1 MIQAILFDIGGTL
14 RFIRKVKGRDQKII
28 KEMMGFL
35 GYAGDSKEFILTLEK
50 REEAYRM
57 WCEKSLIELNEAD
70 LWTQY
75 MLPEQ
80 PHEFIRENAISLNQF
95 WRDSRGTRFVRADMV
110 STIVELA
117 RRGYKLGIIS
127 NTTSSVEVP
136 QLIREYG
143 IEQYFSTVILS
154 CVYGR
159 KKPHPSIFLEASRQM
174 GIPLSQCAYVGDR
187 ESRDLIGSREAGM
200 GEVVIIEAEGIQPE
214 DRKYAL
220 RPDHA
225 INQLNQL
232 LDLYLPLTE
241 SLPYNSAYEPA
252 HIYNVALS
260 TMWNVKQP
268 DFGASFADAARV
280 GFPRVELNHQIPPDL
295 LEQIDLHRFRIGS
308 LHDPCP
314 AVISMDDQ
322 KERDWL
328 VSSTDENNRREGVE
342 IAKRTIDLAVELNAV
357 LVVIHPG
364 SIPGSTVLDKELRKL
379 YRAGLKGTPEY
390 ASLKHELM
398 ADRASRAPE
407 HLEAVIRSMSE
418 IADYASSTGI
428 RIGMENR
435 YRYYDIPILDEMESL
450 LDVCGEDWFGFQY
463 DVGHAQTLHQ
473 LGLCDHEEWLKR
485 YSQRIMGVH
494 LHDVIGIDDH
504 QAPGTGDVDFAMIS
518 RYLPKTAY
526 LTLEVN
532 HRLSLIDLKS
542 GLDNLTQFGIIERV

>member
-28 KEMMGFL
+28 KEMMSFL
-35 GYAGDSKEFILTLEK
+35 GLSGDTKEFIHSLEN
-50 REEAYRM
+50 REEAYRQ

-70 LWTQY
+70 LWAQY
-75 MLPEQ
+75 MLPEGH
-80 PHEFIRENAISLNQF
+80 HEFIRENAVTLNQF
-95 WRDSRGTRFVRADMV
+95 WRDSRGTRYVRADMV
-110 STIVELA
+110 STIMELA

-143 IEQYFSTVILS
+143 IEQHFSTVILS
-154 CVYGR
+154 CVFGR
-159 KKPHPSIFLEASRQM
+159 KKPHPSIFMEASCEL
-174 GIPLSQCAYVGDR
+174 GIPLSKCAYIGDR

-200 GEVVIIEAEGIQPE
+200 GEVVIIEAEGTQPE
-214 DRKYAL
+214 DRKHAL
-220 RPDHA
+220 RPDHT
-225 INQLNQL
+225 IQQLSQL
-232 LDLYLPLTE
+232 LDLFPPLTG
-241 SLPYNSAYEPA
+241 LPQIKSAAELT
-252 HIYNVALS
+252 HIYDVALS

-268 DFGASFADAARV
+268 DFGASFAEALHV
-280 GFPRVELNHQIPPDL
+280 GFPRFELNHQIPPVL
-295 LEQIDLHRFRIGS
+295 LEQIDLHRYRIGS

-314 AVISMDDQ
+314 AVISMDEQ
-322 KERDWL
+322 KERDWM
-328 VSSTDENNRREGVE
+328 VSSLDEKNRRQGVE
-342 IAKRTIDLAVELNAV
+342 IAKRTIDLAVELNAS

-379 YRAGLKGTPEY
+379 YRAGQKNTPDYDKLKQ
-390 ASLKHELM
+390 ELII
-398 ADRASRAPE
+398 DRAERAPA
-407 HLEAVIRSMSE
+407 HLDAVIRSMTE
-418 IADYASSTGI
+418 IADYASGKDI

-435 YRYYDIPILDEMESL
+435 YRYYDIPLLDEMESL
-450 LDVCGEDWFGFQY
+450 LDVCSDAWFGFQY

-485 YSQRIMGVH
+485 YGERIMGVH

-504 QAPGTGDVDFAMIS
+504 QAPGTGDVDYAMIS

-532 HRLSLIDLKS
+532 HRLSVDDLKS
-542 GLDNLTQFGIIERV
+542 GLDILTHFGIIERV

>member
-28 KEMMGFL
+28 KQMMSFL
-35 GYAGDSKEFILTLEK
+35 GHESDTKEFILTLEK
-50 REEAYRM
+50 REEAYRQ
-57 WCEKSLIELNEAD
+57 WCEKSLIELNEAE
-70 LWTQY
+70 LWSQY

-80 PHEFIRENAISLNQF
+80 PPEFVRENAVTLNQW
-95 WRDSRGTRFVRADMV
+95 WRDSRGTRYVRADMV

-154 CVYGR
+154 CLYGR

-174 GIPLSQCAYVGDR
+174 AIPLSECAYIGDR
-187 ESRDLIGSREAGM
+187 ESRDLIGSRETGM
-200 GEVVIIEAEGIQPE
+200 GEVVIIEAEGTQPE
-214 DRKYAL
+214 DRRFAL
-220 RPDHA
+220 RPDHS
-225 INQLNQL
+225 IQQLGQL
-232 LDLYLPLTE
+232 LDIFPPVVKPLPLDPSPT
-241 SLPYNSAYEPA
+241 PP
-252 HIYNVALS
+252 HIYDVALS

-268 DFGASFADAARV
+268 DFGESFSDAVKV
-280 GFPRVELNHQIPPDL
+280 GFPRFELNHQMSPDL
-295 LEQIDLHRFRIGS
+295 LELVDLRRFRIGS

-314 AVISMDDQ
+314 AVISMDEQ

-328 VSSTDENNRREGVE
+328 VSSTNEDNRRKGVE
-342 IAKRTIDLAVELNAV
+342 IAKRTIDLAVELNAI

-364 SIPGSTVLDKELRKL
+364 SIHGTTALDKELRKL
-379 YRAGLKGTPEY
+379 YRAGLKDTPEY
-390 ASLKHELM
+390 ASLKQDLI
-398 ADRASRAPE
+398 ADRAARAPA
-407 HLEAVIRSMSE
+407 HLDSVIRSMSE
-418 IADYASSTGI
+418 IFEYSSGTGI

-435 YRYYDIPILDEMESL
+435 YRYYDIPVLDEMGSL
-450 LDVCGEDWFGFQY
+450 LEVSREEWFGFQY

-473 LGLCDHEEWLKR
+473 LGLCDHELWLKR
-485 YSQRIMGVH
+485 YGQRIVGVH

-504 QAPGTGDVDFAMIS
+504 QTPGTGNVDFAMIS

-532 HRLSLIDLKS
+532 HRLNLADLKS
-542 GLDNLTQFGIIERV
+542 GLDNLTQFGVIERI

>member
-1 MIQAILFDIGGTL
+1 MKQAILFDIGGTL
-14 RFIRKVKGRDQKII
+14 RFIKKVKGRDPKVII
-28 KEMMGFL
+28 EMMSFL
-35 GYAGDSKEFILTLEK
+35 GITCAANEFILTLER
-50 REEAYRM
+50 REEAYRQ

-75 MLPEQ
+75 MLPESPQ
-80 PHEFIRENAISLNQF
+80 EFIRENAVTLNQF
-95 WRDSRGTRFVRADMV
+95 WRDSRGTRYVRADMV

-136 QLIREYG
+136 QLIRDYG

-200 GEVVIIEAEGIQPE
+200 GEVVIIEAEGTQPE
-214 DRKYAL
+214 DRRYAL
-220 RPDHA
+220 RPDHS
-225 INQLNQL
+225 IQQLGQL
-232 LDLYLPLTE
+232 LDIYPPIAKPMPIELPTD
-241 SLPYNSAYEPA
+241 PT
-252 HIYNVALS
+252 HIYDVALS

-268 DFGASFADAARV
+268 DFGASFADAV
-280 GFPRVELNHQIPPDL
+280 QMGFPRFELNHQIPPYL
-295 LEQIDLHRFRIGS
+295 LEQIDLHRFRVGS

-314 AVISMDDQ
+314 AVISMDEQ
-322 KERDWL
+322 KEQDWL

-379 YRAGLKGTPEY
+379 YRAGKKGTSEY
-390 ASLKHELM
+390 AQLQQELIS
-398 ADRASRAPE
+398 DRAVRAPA
-407 HLEAVIRSMSE
+407 HLSAVIRSMKE
-418 IADYASSTGI
+418 IADYASSAGI

-450 LDVCGEDWFGFQY
+450 LDVCKEEWFGFQY

-485 YSQRIMGVH
+485 YGQRITGVH

-504 QAPGTGDVDFAMIS
+504 QAPGTGDVDYAMIS
-518 RYLPKTAY
+518 CYLPKTAY

-532 HRLSLIDLKS
+532 HKLNLFDIKS
-542 GLDNLTQFGIIERV
+542 GLDNLTQFGIIERI